1 MNGKPKLI
9 RKDNSY
15 YLPAGRPD
23 QPLRLVQLEDGEISL
38 VKKLYGLPDDVNP
51 AFVISLGGKPYII
64 HQGLID
70 LAHKRKLK
78 KIISKEVKV
87 VRCRDRGCVR
97 QVQKGYRDNEGN
109 VYKTSSDVPGQFW
122 NQKKVYKNMV
132 ELAPG
137 DSEYTFIYGTTVVMG
152 DGSRYYAEADA
163 CPHNTTS
170 TVRGALSRMAQTRS
184 VNIALGRI
192 LNVGLTSAEELPG
205 IDIDTE
211 TGEVK
216 RTESDSERKIL
227 LKKINSLRED
237 LLMEKVQ
244 LGRLAREQY
253 GKDDPMALS
262 IEELH
267 DLKDYLK
274 VRTENKEDKNSQER
288 GEAQS
293 IEEEFL
299 KSQGSDDA
307 GGEEGEVA

>member
-1 MNGKPKLI
+1 MNGKAKLI

-15 YLPAGRPD
+15 YLPQGRPD
-23 QPLRLVQLEDGEISL
+23 QPLRLVQLEDEEITL

-51 AFVISLGGKPYII
+51 AFVISLGGKPYIV

-97 QVQKGYRDNEGN
+97 QLQKGYRDHAGN
-109 VYKTSSDVPGQFW
+109 VYRTAGEVPHELW
-122 NQKKVYKNMV
+122 NQKKAYKNMV

-137 DSEYTFIYGTTVVMG
+137 DSEYTFVYGTTVVMK

-192 LNVGLTSAEELPG
+192 LNVGLTSAEELPAM
-205 IDIDTE
+205 DIDTE

-216 RTESDSERKIL
+216 KNEEDSERKML
-227 LKKINSLRED
+227 LKEINSLREE
-237 LLMEKVQ
+237 LLMEKAQ

-262 IEELH
+262 IAELH
-267 DLKDYLK
+267 DLKGYLK
-274 VRTENKEDKNSQER
+274 EKIENTEDENIQER
-288 GEAQS
+288 KEAKS

-299 KSQGSDDA
+299 KSQGSGDT
-307 GGEEGEVA
+307 GGKGEVV

>member
-1 MNGKPKLI
+1 MNVKAKLI

-15 YLPAGRPD
+15 YLPQGRPD
-23 QPLRLVQLEDGEISL
+23 QPLRLVQLEDEEITL

-51 AFVISLGGKPYII
+51 AFVISLGGKPYIV

-97 QVQKGYRDNEGN
+97 QVHKGYRDNTGN
-109 VYKTSSDVPGQFW
+109 AYRTAGEVPQDLW

-137 DSEYTFIYGTTVVMG
+137 DSEYTFVYGTTVVMK
-152 DGSRYYAEADA
+152 DGSKYYAEADA

-184 VNIALGRI
+184 VNIALGRT
-192 LNVGLTSAEELPG
+192 LNVGLTSAEELPAM
-205 IDIDTE
+205 DVDTE

-216 RTESDSERKIL
+216 EKDDDSQRKTL
-227 LKKINSLRED
+227 LKEINSLREK
-237 LLMEKVQ
+237 LLMEKAQ

-262 IEELH
+262 IEELC
-267 DLKDYLK
+267 DLKGYLK
-274 VRTENKEDKNSQER
+274 VRIENLKDENNQEKKEAEQ
-288 GEAQS
+288 
-293 IEEEFL
+293 IETEFL
-299 KSQGSDDA
+299 KSQGSDNN
-307 GGEEGEVA
+307 GEEIWMV